1 MLLKLIY
8 QRLVMQKQ
16 ERSLMSAFIYQKYS
30 RFMNYHTPF
39 KALYAAIIT
48 ESYVS
53 SFTIYLSF
61 SSSTLRS
68 ASSQTDTDVTRAGR
82 FVCDHVW
89 YLNCDLL
96 CVGGR
101 TCQIQNSVVFSAI
114 TLVFKAAV
122 RRNKESE
129 SDRRRFIRLIQ
140 QCLSFIF
147 KSNLN
152 PSLLSESLMLNWW
165 DYHKWLHFQSLYY
178 RIYTSL
184 DPLHARLKR
193 SAVNSN
199 LWTWA
204 RFSKASRKVN
214 KFL

>member
-1 MLLKLIY
+1 MLLKLIFN

-16 ERSLMSAFIYQKYS
+16 ERCSH
-30 RFMNYHTPF
+30 FMNYHTPF

-68 ASSQTDTDVTRAGR
+68 ASSQTDTDVTCAGR

-101 TCQIQNSVVFSAI
+101 TCQIQNSVAFSAI

-122 RRNKESE
+122 SRNKE

-152 PSLLSESLMLNWW
+152 PNLLSESLMLNWW

-184 DPLHARLKR
+184 EPLHARLKR

-204 RFSKASRKVN
+204 RFSKASRKV
-214 KFL
+214 KKLWFV

>member
-1 MLLKLIY
+1 MLLKLIFN
-8 QRLVMQKQ
+8 QRLVMQKE
-16 ERSLMSAFIYQKYS
+16 ERCSH
-30 RFMNYHTPF
+30 FMNYHTPF

-61 SSSTLRS
+61 SSSTLRG

-101 TCQIQNSVVFSAI
+101 TCQIQNSVAFSAI

-122 RRNKESE
+122 SRNKEWQETVHSSYLTVPE
-129 SDRRRFIRLIQ
+129 FHLQIEFEPQSP
-140 QCLSFIF
+140 
-147 KSNLN
+147 KS
-152 PSLLSESLMLNWW
+152 
-165 DYHKWLHFQSLYY
+165 Y
-178 RIYTSL
+178 
-184 DPLHARLKR
+184 A
-193 SAVNSN
+193 
-199 LWTWA
+199 
-204 RFSKASRKVN
+204 
-214 KFL
+214 